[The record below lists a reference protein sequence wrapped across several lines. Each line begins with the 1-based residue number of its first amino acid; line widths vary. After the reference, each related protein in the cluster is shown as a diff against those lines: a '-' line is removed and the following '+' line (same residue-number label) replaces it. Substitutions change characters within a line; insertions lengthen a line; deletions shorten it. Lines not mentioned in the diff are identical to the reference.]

1 MNTRSTQVL
10 DFDYLENA
18 FKTIQDGRLL
28 SDEKKIKTYLE
39 ENNPNLISH
48 FMNSLEKGRKGIL
61 KRLVGSMLRENILEL
76 TSGSHDLFVIDTIYA
91 LNVSAIDEFWQAVL
105 QKLQSVGLDSG
116 RTYKIYPL
124 HQNECIVIP
133 ISKTYAFNRID
144 VDGSILYVSKS
155 NVNVITHSVEFL
167 EIIRRNKVAHQEG
180 TKFAWNQLADE
191 LVNGSANLALSYAH
205 WELKKKELQNDAN
218 QLGVLNSIDWVL
230 TRKKQMSQ
238 FDSSLFFEQL
248 TIEGHNL
255 HPGTKTKI
263 GMKPDDVFRYAPEF
277 DGVAQIH
284 FVAINKPYA
293 EWCVV
298 NKDEEDAN
306 ALLFQSY
313 PDLERA
319 VKKQFRDM
327 NLLIEDYVIVPV
339 HQWQLENAIPD
350 IYEEELIEK
359 VIVPIDDFTV
369 SSGSTSSF
377 RTLVPLE
384 NRDVDSFAIKVAV
397 NSQMTSTVRTISAN
411 TTNNS
416 TVFTRLIQSVMK
428 KEEGLSKTFV
438 PVCEVAGYNFKINED
453 NQIKNRNLSAVLR
466 ENIESFIEEDEVA
479 IVGSSLFS
487 ESPISE
493 KMIFAELI
501 EKFAEETN
509 ETSVRNAVTQFV
521 REYASLIIPG
531 ALKLLVKY
539 GIGLEGHLQ
548 NSVMV
553 FKEGRPVR
561 MLFRDWGGLRIH
573 KERLEKHQFQADF
586 YPGSMTVTSH
596 LHEVHNKVFYTVFQ
610 NHFGE
615 LILQACKTYG
625 LSERELWYE
634 IHLLSCKV
642 FEELEADAKYAENV
656 MNDRDALYKAKVE
669 HKALAKMRLDPEMKG
684 YSYAIVPNPLHEFK

>member
-1 MNTRSTQVL
+1 MNTSSTQVL
-10 DFDYLENA
+10 DFDDLEVA

-28 SDEKKIKTYLE
+28 NDEMEIKTFLE
-39 ENNPNLISH
+39 KNSPHLVSL

-76 TSGSHDLFVIDTIYA
+76 TSGSHDLYVIDTIYA
-91 LNVSAIDEFWQAVL
+91 LNVSAIDEFWQTVL
-105 QKLQSVGLDSG
+105 QKLQSFGLDKG

-144 VDGSILYVSKS
+144 VDGDILHVSEN

-167 EIIRRNKVAHQEG
+167 ALIRRYKVAHQEG
-180 TKFAWNQLADE
+180 TKMAWEQLANE
-191 LVNGSANLALSYAH
+191 LVNGSANLALSYAY
-205 WELKKKELQNDAN
+205 WERKKKELQSDAN
-218 QLGVLNSIDWVL
+218 QLGVSNSIDWVL
-230 TRKKQMSQ
+230 IQKKQMSQ
-238 FDSSLFFEQL
+238 FDTSLFFEQL

-255 HPGTKTKI
+255 HPGTKTKV
-263 GMKPDDVFRYAPEF
+263 GMKPDDVFQFAPEF

-284 FVAINKPYA
+284 FVAINKAYA

-298 NKDEEDAN
+298 NEHEEDAN

-313 PDLERA
+313 PELVRA
-319 VKKQFRDM
+319 VKKQFRDI

-339 HQWQLENAIPD
+339 HQWQLENAIPS
-350 IYEEELIEK
+350 IYEEELVNK

-377 RTLVPLE
+377 RTVVPLE
-384 NRDVDSFAIKVAV
+384 NRNVDSFAIKVAV

-416 TVFTRLIQSVMK
+416 TVFTRLIQSVMNMEK
-428 KEEGLSKTFV
+428 GLSKTFV

-453 NQIKNRNLSAVLR
+453 HQHKNRNLSAVLR
-466 ENIESFIEEDEVA
+466 ENIESFIEENEVA

-493 KMIFAELI
+493 KIIFAELI
-501 EKFAEETN
+501 EKFAKETK
-509 ETSVRNAVTQFV
+509 ETSIRHAVTQFIK
-521 REYASLIIPG
+521 EYASLIIPG
-531 ALKLLVKY
+531 ALTLLVKY

-553 FKEGRPVR
+553 FKDGRPVR
-561 MLFRDWGGLRIH
+561 LLFRDWGGVRIH
-573 KERLEKHQFQADF
+573 KERLEKHQFQAEF
-586 YPGSMTVTSH
+586 YPGSITVTSH
-596 LHEVHNKVFYTVFQ
+596 LNEVHNKVFYTVFQ

-625 LSERELWYE
+625 LSERALWNE
-634 IHLLSCKV
+634 IHLLCRSV

-656 MNDRDALYKAKVE
+656 ISDRDALYKAKVE
-669 HKALAKMRLDPEMKG
+669 HKALAKMRLDPKMKG

>member
-1 MNTRSTQVL
+1 MNTRSIQVL
-10 DFDYLENA
+10 DDDYLDIA
-18 FKTIQDGRLL
+18 FKTIQEGRLL
-28 SDEKKIKTYLE
+28 NDELKIKTFLE
-39 ENNPNLISH
+39 EHNPNLISF
-48 FMNSLEKGRKGIL
+48 FMNSLEKGRNGIL

-76 TSGSHDLFVIDTIYA
+76 TSGSHDLYVVDTIYA
-91 LNVSAIDEFWQAVL
+91 LNVSAIDEFWQVVL
-105 QKLQSVGLDSG
+105 QKLQSFGLDKG

-144 VDGSILYVSKS
+144 VEGTILHVSKS

-167 EIIRRNKVAHQEG
+167 ELIRRHKVAHQEG
-180 TKFAWNQLADE
+180 TKFAWEQLADE
-191 LVNGSANLALSYAH
+191 MVNGSANLALSYAY
-205 WELKKKELQNDAN
+205 WELKKKELQSDAKG
-218 QLGVLNSIDWVL
+218 LGVFNAIDWVL
-230 TRKKQMSQ
+230 KQKKQISH

-263 GMKPDDVFRYAPEF
+263 GMDPDDVFRFSPEF
-277 DGVAQIH
+277 DGVAQIY
-284 FVAINKPYA
+284 FVAINKAYA

-298 NKDEEDAN
+298 NEDEEDAN
-306 ALLFQSY
+306 SLLFQAY
-313 PDLERA
+313 PELVRTA
-319 VKKQFRDM
+319 KKQFRDM
-327 NLLIEDYVIVPV
+327 NLIIEDYVIVPV

-350 IYEEELIEK
+350 IYEEELAEK
-359 VIVPIDDFTV
+359 VVVPIDDFTV

-416 TVFTRLIQSVMK
+416 TVFTRLIQSIMNL
-428 KEEGLSKTFV
+428 EEGLRKTFV
-438 PVCEVAGYNFKINED
+438 PVCEVAGYNFKINEE
-453 NQIKNRNLSAVLR
+453 NQLKNRNLSAVLR
-466 ENIESFIEEDEVA
+466 ENIESFIEENEVA

-501 EKFAEETN
+501 EKFAIETN
-509 ETSVRNAVTQFV
+509 ETSLRSAVTQFIK
-521 REYASLIIPG
+521 EYASLIIPG
-531 ALKLLVKY
+531 ALTLLVKY

-553 FKEGRPVR
+553 FKDGRPVR
-561 MLFRDWGGLRIH
+561 LLFRDWGGVRIH
-573 KERLEKHQFQADF
+573 KERLEKHQFHAEF
-586 YPGSMTVTSH
+586 YPGSVTVTSQ
-596 LHEVHNKVFYTVFQ
+596 LNEVHNKLFYTVFQ

-615 LILQACKTYG
+615 LILQACKTFG
-625 LSERELWYE
+625 LSERELWNE
-634 IHLLSCKV
+634 IHLLCRAV
-642 FEELEADAKYAENV
+642 FKELETNVHYAENV
-656 MNDRDALYKAKVE
+656 ISDRDALYKANVE